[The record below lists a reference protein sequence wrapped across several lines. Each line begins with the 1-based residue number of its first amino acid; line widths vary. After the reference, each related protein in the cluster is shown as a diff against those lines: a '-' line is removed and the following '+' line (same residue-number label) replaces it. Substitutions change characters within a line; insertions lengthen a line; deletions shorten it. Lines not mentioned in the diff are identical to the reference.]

1 MVLMT
6 EWNMYRNLDMNVIKE
21 KLKQPV
27 FIDLRNVYEP
37 DTMKSLGFEYHCIGR
52 LKQYE

>member
-1 MVLMT
+1 MSLI
-6 EWNMYRNLDMNVIKE
+6 RD

-37 DTMKSLGFEYHCIGR
+37 DSMKTLGFDYHCIGR
-52 LKQYE
+52 